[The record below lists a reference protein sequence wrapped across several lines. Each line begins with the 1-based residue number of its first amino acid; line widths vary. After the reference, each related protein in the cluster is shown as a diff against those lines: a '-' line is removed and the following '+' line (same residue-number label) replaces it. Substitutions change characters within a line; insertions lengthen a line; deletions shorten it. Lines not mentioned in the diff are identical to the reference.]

1 MGRALASVILG
12 YVVMAAM
19 VVATFSIAY
28 LVLGADRSYQ
38 PGTYDVT
45 TLWIVISL
53 VLSIA
58 AAVVGGLTAAA
69 IARSAGP
76 PKVLAAVV
84 LVLGFAMAIYALR
97 AEPPTQNART
107 TNPSVFEAGTVSR
120 QPTWIALANPILG
133 AVGVLVGAALAR
145 KDDVGTPKHS
155 PVT

>member
-1 MGRALASVILG
+1 MGRAFASVILG

-19 VVATFSIAY
+19 VFATFSIAY
-28 LVLGADRSYQ
+28 VVLGADRSYQ

-45 TLWIVISL
+45 TLWIVVSL

-58 AAVVGGLTAAA
+58 AAVVGGLTAGA

-76 PKVLAAVV
+76 PKVLAVVV

-97 AEPPTQNART
+97 AEPTTQNART
-107 TNPSVFEAGTVSR
+107 TNPSVFEAGTAGR
-120 QPTWIALANPILG
+120 QPTWITLVNPILG

-145 KDDVGTPKHS
+145 KDDMDTPKHS
-155 PVT
+155 PV